1 MTRGRPVVLPPSRN
15 IAAIGIALRM
25 GALPRAGGI
34 NDQDDDFV
42 EDLEAIDSE
51 LKKRERE
58 LWSKKK

>member
-15 IAAIGIALRM
+15 VEPIGIALRT
-25 GALPRAGGI
+25 GALPRAGGL
-34 NDQDDDFV
+34 NDQDEDFV